1 MLIAN
6 QLGKD
11 QNRTQNCYAILN
23 AIWRCEFLMKLG
35 PPSQTIFQVESIQ
48 IENYKFNKEISL
60 NNLSLDFNVDVGS
73 HE

>member
-1 MLIAN
+1 MR
-6 QLGKD
+6 LGS
-11 QNRTQNCYAILN
+11 
-23 AIWRCEFLMKLG
+23 
-35 PPSQTIFQVESIQ
+35 SQTIFQVESIQ